1 MWHPLLAFG
10 ALLLK
15 DRLICIVSEIGPFYP
30 QLMRELIV
38 NLPSDFND
46 SSADEYQKVHIRGI
60 CFNVSPELL
69 NTYLGLA
76 LPADYAVSYP
86 TLERLAEELT
96 DGTVP
101 VWAVDGQLPVASL
114 TVKYSILHRIEISN
128 WIPSTHASTIST
140 SLGHFVYLVGTGVK
154 VNVGE
159 FIFNHLLRH
168 VDTFGIHIPICFPQ
182 ILSGFLLAQQSTIL
196 TPLNTVGSAPRVI
209 PLNMRLFQGAH
220 IPNVASEFD
229 NAASKT
235 SNPAASQPAV
245 GHALTL
251 SVSLANRLF
260 QALIVESRALTHQ
273 ISELS
278 DRRTVLDAVIR
289 DLQRATSGATPPPS
303 H

>member
-1 MWHPLLAFG
+1 
-10 ALLLK
+10 
-15 DRLICIVSEIGPFYP
+15 
-30 QLMRELIV
+30 MRDLIV

-46 SSADEYQKVHIRGI
+46 SSADEYQKVHICGI
-60 CFNVSPELL
+60 CFNMSPKLL

-86 TLERLAEELT
+86 TPEQLAEELT

-101 VWAVDGQLPVASL
+101 MWPVDGQLPVASL
-114 TVKYSILHRIEISN
+114 TVKYLILHRIEISN
-128 WIPSTHASTIST
+128 WIPYTHASTIST
-140 SLGHFVYLVGTGVK
+140 SLGHFIYLVGTGVK

-196 TPLNTVGSAPRVI
+196 TPLNTIGSAPRVI
-209 PLNMRLFQGAH
+209 PLSMCLFQGAH
-220 IPNVASEFD
+220 IPDVAAEFD
-229 NAASKT
+229 NAPSKT
-235 SNPAASQPAV
+235 STHVASQPSV
-245 GHALTL
+245 GHPLTL
-251 SVSLANRLF
+251 CVSLANRLL
-260 QALIVESRALTHQ
+260 QALIAESRALTHQ

-289 DLQRATSGATPPPS
+289 DLQRAASGATPPPS
-303 H
+303 Y